1 MTYIMY
7 TKYTLAYTTV
17 LFFFY
22 SANACIQI
30 QYTFLVGPFPF
41 DVLHQR
47 APSGRRDAANAEIRP
62 RDTPSSAS
70 PLMEAER
77 SRRAPRSVH
86 RSVRRH
92 QHHSSSQSHTV
103 AH

>member
-1 MTYIMY
+1 M
-7 TKYTLAYTTV
+7 KHTLKRIHGP
-17 LFFFY
+17 FFFFH
-22 SANACIQI
+22 SANACIRI

-77 SRRAPRSVH
+77 SRRAPHCVL
-86 RSVRRH
+86 RSVRLQ
-92 QHHSSSQSHTV
+92 QHRS
-103 AH
+103 